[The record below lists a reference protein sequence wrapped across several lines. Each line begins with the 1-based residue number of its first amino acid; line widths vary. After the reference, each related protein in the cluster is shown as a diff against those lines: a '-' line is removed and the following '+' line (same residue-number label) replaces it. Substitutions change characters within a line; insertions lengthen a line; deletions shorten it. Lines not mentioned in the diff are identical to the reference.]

1 MRQGRTTVKLEYFA
15 DTDTLYVGFVDRVTV
30 ESRDVDGVVI
40 DYDAAGVMV
49 GLEIDGASGKLD
61 LTRIETT
68 SLPMP
73 ESA

>member
-1 MRQGRTTVKLEYFA
+1 V
-15 DTDTLYVGFVDRVTV
+15 
-30 ESRDVDGVVI
+30 
-40 DYDAAGVMV
+40 V

-68 SLPMP
+68 SLPLP